1 MKRLSV
7 LLFSL
12 MLVLNVLVLGLN
24 REEISVNAQAPA
36 DSHYV
41 DLNMSTI
48 QIDDAFGTYQQVVD
62 KNIYNEMGKYVYN
75 ILTNSYGS
83 YDTKVLSKA
92 RETINPCM
100 AFATTWGEAGRDYS
114 GISLTTVMDFN
125 PDTYVYD
132 IDWIDLSS
140 NLSQVDDTW
149 YRVNTMDNYNT
160 NEEGYAYHM
169 PNVLLQIPKSG
180 SRETSA
186 MQGLGVGPYQI
197 TSSDW
202 DKWTLE
208 TRVSPIEGF
217 EDSIKKT
224 GTDWVTTDIDPIS
237 DLTIY
242 ALLSLSHQG
251 GALIN
256 YDFGKSL
263 INTINQPNVQDAFNR
278 AGYEMYIELR
288 DKAYNK
294 QVALSD
300 IDLEKYLNKVEQET
314 GVDFSS
320 YNGGVGR
327 TNKGNYTALHCL
339 RYVFYKNYFT
349 ASN

>member
-1 MKRLSV
+1 MKRLSTFLFGIAIAINLI
-7 LLFSL
+7 LLCIDSN
-12 MLVLNVLVLGLN
+12 NVY
-24 REEISVNAQAPA
+24 VNAQTYV

-41 DLNMSTI
+41 DLKTSTI
-48 QIDDAFGTYQQVVD
+48 RIDDAFGTYQQVVD
-62 KNIYNEMGKYVYN
+62 KNIYNEMSKYVYD
-75 ILTNSYGS
+75 ILMESYGS
-83 YDTKVLSKA
+83 YNTPIMEKA
-92 RETINPCM
+92 KETINPCM
-100 AFATTWGEAGRDYS
+100 AFATTWGEAGQDYS

-125 PDTYVYD
+125 PDTYVYE

-160 NEEGYAYHM
+160 NMDGYAYKM
-169 PNVLLQIPKSG
+169 PNSLLQYPSSG

-202 DKWTLE
+202 ETWTLE
-208 TRVSPIEGF
+208 GRVSPIEGF
-217 EDSIKKT
+217 RDSINKT
-224 GTDWVTTDIDPIS
+224 GSDWVQADIEPIS

-251 GALIN
+251 GALIT

-288 DKAYNK
+288 DKAYTES
-294 QVALSD
+294 VSLSD
-300 IDLEKYLNKVEQET
+300 VDLNKYLSKVEQET
-314 GVDFSS
+314 GIDFSS
-320 YNGGVGR
+320 YNGGVGK